1 MRLTNTAVLASVIAL
16 ALGTAGA
23 EETYKTYTWVPG
35 STDWNSEDSY
45 EEPGKPGEH
54 DSVLIPS
61 GHVATNKVVAG
72 DAASLASFEVFA
84 KLAAVRL
91 ETATS
96 SIVLDV
102 DEGLVLTN
110 NCRITCAAGTQT
122 GLIRKIGAGEI
133 EFGYNADAN
142 AYNCNITIEEG
153 TLVLPQKMTM
163 SESVTQLGSVVVSN
177 GATLVTAIDAA
188 VDSGTGRGATMVV
201 SLNGAGEIT
210 NRCARGRRLGFYAAG
225 RTSNFSGRI
234 RPRVLIWPAS
244 YEGVNVNLTGTE
256 SDTYESIY
264 LAYGAT
270 LGAAKFGL
278 RGSPSS
284 LGRLGSL
291 IWRSGGTGGT
301 FKYLGDGE
309 DETDKDFYVWRV
321 GGGPVGID
329 GGKGGLKLTGTVSWN
344 SGLQKESYG
353 MHQLTL
359 SGDGTL
365 TNVFAGT
372 LPTWTYQTTNYNFH
386 VTKKGAGV
394 WRFADKA
401 QTHSGAWTVEN
412 GTLQF
417 ESIKEMGQVCSLGTA
432 TNCMESY
439 SGLVDESK
447 RVDWAFKLGGAST
460 AGTLEYVGEE
470 NAFCKTRPILLAGKG
485 GTLKNSSGRQ
495 LVFGG
500 VSAASGESVAL
511 TLAGDTV
518 VTNEIWD
525 VTDGEGTTSLV
536 KDGSGTWA
544 LCGTNNSFSG
554 MVTVKEG
561 TLLVRNMSA
570 CNYDWF
576 KWTIKERGAVKS
588 DQLNIR
594 ASEFGIYDGENKRMN
609 HALRTYAAYGSKA
622 EGSMP
627 AGMAGY
633 WHPKMLTESNAN
645 RPLAALFDDGDT
657 SITGATYVWTQMGLP
672 NGEPD
677 IDTEATWI
685 PVVMHLADNH
695 SRAATFDVAQRTS
708 GSGYY
713 AYKTFSMSG
722 SLDGIHWDV
731 LTNVT
736 LTTFPQSDWTF
747 SGGTPTKGSA
757 AMHTGGCPIAG
768 GPEGTANALDGV
780 RASFSVAE
788 GARLVAQGAATI
800 PALTVDAN
808 GAGTIEGFVFAENG
822 TLTVRNM
829 PKGGGTLPGAYVNCI
844 GLENIGGWALYDA
857 DKGRVARG
865 STIAVSDG
873 EIRIIAPGSILY
885 VR

>member
-1 MRLTNTAVLASVIAL
+1 MLLYCGLDCGAVQH
-16 ALGTAGA
+16 
-23 EETYKTYTWVPG
+23 
-35 STDWNSEDSY
+35 SEYLD
-45 EEPGKPGEH
+45 
-54 DSVLIPS
+54 
-61 GHVATNKVVAG
+61 
-72 DAASLASFEVFA
+72 VFA
-84 KLAAVRL
+84 GVVVRNVQPELIELVRGGLVRVKPDVSLLSLSKLAAVSL

-110 NCRITCAAGTQT
+110 NCQITCAAGTQT

-142 AYNCNITIEEG
+142 AYNCNIMIEEG

-163 SESVTQLGSVVVSN
+163 SKSVTQLGSVVVSN

-188 VDSGTGRGATMVV
+188 VDSGTGKGATMVV

-234 RPRVLIWPAS
+234 RPRVLIWPAN
-244 YEGVNVNLTGTE
+244 YEGVNVNLTGME
-256 SDTYESIY
+256 SDTAESVY

-270 LGAAKFGL
+270 LGAAKFGPK
-278 RGSPSS
+278 GTPSS
-284 LGRLGSL
+284 LGKISSL
-291 IWRSGGTGGT
+291 YWRSGGTGGT

-309 DETDKDFYVWRV
+309 DETDKNFYVWRV

-329 GGKGGLKLTGTVSWN
+329 GGNGGLKLTGTVSWN
-344 SGLQKESYG
+344 SEQPKESYG

-365 TNVFAGT
+365 TNVFAGA

-401 QTHSGAWTVEN
+401 QTHSGAWTIED

-554 MVTVKEG
+554 TVTVKNG
-561 TLLVRNMSA
+561 TLLVRNLSA
-570 CNYDWF
+570 QNYDWF
-576 KWTIKERGAVKS
+576 KWTITGHNTVDAGTFADV
-588 DQLNIR
+588 R
-594 ASEFGIYDGENKRMN
+594 ALEFGIYDTNNTRMN
-609 HALRTYAAYGSKA
+609 AGLSTYAGYCAKPDGTL
-622 EGSMP
+622 P
-627 AGMAGY
+627 PGMAGY
-633 WHPKMLTESNAN
+633 RRAEMSSDHNWR
-645 RPLAALFDDGDT
+645 RPLAALFDDGT
-657 SITGATYVWTQMGLP
+657 VVSGAEVAWAQLGYTGMSEVLP
-672 NGEPD
+672 SNESS
-677 IDTEATWI
+677 WI
-685 PVVMHLADNH
+685 PIVMHLSDN
-695 SRAATFDVAQRTS
+695 SARAKTFDVAQWSFSSAGR
-708 GSGYY
+708 YY
-713 AYKTFSMSG
+713 AYKSFSLEG
-722 SLDGIHWDV
+722 SLDGVHWDS

-736 LTTFPQSDWTF
+736 LTTITASQWSF
-747 SGGTPTKGSA
+747 SKSSYSAGSA
-757 AMHTGGCPIAG
+757 ATHTGGCPIAG
-768 GPEGTANALDGV
+768 GPEGTVNALDGV
-780 RASFSVAE
+780 GSSFAVAA
-788 GARLVAQGAATI
+788 GARLAAQGAATI
-800 PALTVDAN
+800 PGLTIDAE
-808 GAGTIEGFVFAENG
+808 GAGTVEGFAFAENG
-822 TLTVRNM
+822 TLTVKNM
-829 PKGGGTLPGAYVNCI
+829 PKGGGVLPGTYVNCT
-844 GLENIGGWALYDA
+844 GFENIGNWTLYDA
-857 DKGRVARG
+857 DKGRAARG
-865 STIAVSDG
+865 YKLDVSDG
-873 EIRIIAPGSILY
+873 TIRIIAPGVVLI